1 MSYHFPRLAISEG
14 ILLNLAMDC
23 FGPSLDFLVFN
34 VGFYNCFCP
43 HVTTLSCISQ
53 NKKKL
58 MHHFSASAHSYVL
71 LFPARPIFR
80 LMISISEDLT

>member
-53 NKKKL
+53 NKKKADAL
-58 MHHFSASAHSYVL
+58 KWC
-71 LFPARPIFR
+71 
-80 LMISISEDLT
+80 ISSFLCLALSCKTDF

>member
-34 VGFYNCFCP
+34 VSFYNCFCP
-43 HVTTLSCISQ
+43 PCDNSFLYKSEQKKADALKWCISSFLCLALSC
-53 NKKKL
+53 KTD
-58 MHHFSASAHSYVL
+58 F
-71 LFPARPIFR
+71 
-80 LMISISEDLT
+80 

>member
-14 ILLNLAMDC
+14 ILLNLAMDR

-34 VGFYNCFCP
+34 VSFYNCFCP
-43 HVTTLSCISQ
+43 HVTLF
-53 NKKKL
+53 KKL

-71 LFPARPIFR
+71 LFPARPTFR

>member
-34 VGFYNCFCP
+34 VSFYNCFCP
-43 HVTTLSCISQ
+43 HVTLF
-53 NKKKL
+53 KKL
-58 MHHFSASAHSYVL
+58 MHHFSAPAHSYVL
-71 LFPARPIFR
+71 LFPARPTFR